1 MSSFDKMRVNVLYI
15 QSLHVNV
22 FYSGETGMPQVGEMV
37 RVPKLRKDA
46 KVVQVLAGKKIV
58 VVQSGSIQL
67 RLSFSDIERVNR
79 RQ

>member
-1 MSSFDKMRVNVLYI
+1 
-15 QSLHVNV
+15 
-22 FYSGETGMPQVGEMV
+22 MPEVGEMV

-67 RLSFSDIERVNR
+67 RLSFSDIERLNR
-79 RQ
+79 RR

>member
-1 MSSFDKMRVNVLYI
+1 MLMSYT
-15 QSLHVNV
+15 
-22 FYSGETGMPQVGEMV
+22 GEPGMPQVGEMV